1 MTLESTNHFGIKV
14 DSMFIILNTIKNR
27 LLGLFSF
34 TLFFAPTFVQAE
46 TVSVLILEGKCGSV
60 LINGKSDDSCMG
72 VLGNSVFD
80 NGQVLFAFTLV
91 KNDKASMLKFF
102 GNGEHK
108 VATGENERIQQI
120 STVEYVTPQGRVS
133 YAAVGQCKYQN
144 PYMGVPVAIL
154 CNTET
159 KAGVMRAA
167 FITNGEEPI
176 SE

>member
-1 MTLESTNHFGIKV
+1 MFTTLR
-14 DSMFIILNTIKNR
+14 TIKIR
-27 LLGLFSF
+27 LLSVLAFTALF
-34 TLFFAPTFVQAE
+34 TPINAQAE
-46 TVSVLILEGKCGSV
+46 PVSVLILEGKCGSV

-80 NGQVLFAFTLV
+80 SGQVLFAFTLV
-91 KNDKASMLKFF
+91 KNEKASMLKFF

-108 VATGENERIQQI
+108 VSIGENERIQQI

-144 PYMGVPVAIL
+144 PYMGVPVAIV

-167 FITNGEEPI
+167 FITNGEEPV
-176 SE
+176 SEK